1 MIEEIDTSQYVS
13 HYLEK
18 VYTELD
24 HSPESFLRAALEFV
38 ERQDG
43 LLSQPGSL
51 ESLTRLAQEI
61 TRRGVSDDSPV
72 SSPETT
78 PAPVAPA
85 LAPREAVT
93 DSATAA
99 ISSPAVPAASVAMA
113 EAEEPALA
121 RHIDNDEAEELDEE
135 AESKGYR
142 KYNLIMPNK
151 RRINVYIFF
160 PVRNI
165 FSDAT

>member
-1 MIEEIDTSQYVS
+1 MIEEIDTSQYVL
-13 HYLEK
+13 HYFEK

-61 TRRGVSDDSPV
+61 TRRGANDDSPV

-85 LAPREAVT
+85 HAPREAVT

-99 ISSPAVPAASVAMA
+99 ISSPAVPAASVEMV
-113 EAEEPALA
+113 EAAGPAPL
-121 RHIDNDEAEELDEE
+121 RHDDDEDVDEE
-135 AESKGYR
+135 SESKGYR
-142 KYNLIMPNK
+142 KYTLIMPV
-151 RRINVYIFF
+151 RRPINI
-160 PVRNI
+160 I
-165 FSDAT
+165 